1 MTDTGWKPVL
11 QRRRMVSARLKGAR
25 RHWVLLRKHR
35 REILRLRLGDG
46 MRADVVGL
54 WGAPSHDK
62 LRMTELLR
70 A

>member
-1 MTDTGWKPVL
+1 MRADVVGIW
-11 QRRRMVSARLKGAR
+11 GAAS
-25 RHWVLLRKHR
+25 HGGLLRKYR
-35 REILRLRLGDG
+35 REIPLRSRDLVLRLRLGDG